1 MIWQILGSLVLAVTA
16 AAAIPAAARKTIA
29 ETNAKWLEAMQRQDA
44 AAIAAIYG
52 DDAVFVRAGGD
63 VVRGRGAL
71 ERFERE
77 RFAQTGRVL
86 EGTILDDGLT
96 RAGELIYEWCHV
108 TMRVRRTL
116 TDRWHGRLCEG

>member
-16 AAAIPAAARKTIA
+16 AAAIPAATRKIIA
-29 ETNAKWLEAMQRQDA
+29 ETNAKWLDAMQRQDA

-52 DDAVFVRAGGD
+52 DDAVFVTAGGE

-77 RFAQTGRVL
+77 RFAQAGRVL

-96 RAGELIYEWCHV
+96 RAGERIDL
-108 TMRVRRTL
+108 
-116 TDRWHGRLCEG
+116 